1 VAALFDLV
9 LVTDEV
15 EDEEEVE
22 EEVEVEVEVEE
33 ETASVSSFLFL
44 GAAPRP
50 TMLLVGI
57 LCSGAGFGC
66 GGLLSCF
73 TTGRADAE

>member
-1 VAALFDLV
+1 MAALFDLV

-15 EDEEEVE
+15 EDEDEVDEVE
-22 EEVEVEVEVEE
+22 EVEE
-33 ETASVSSFLFL
+33 ETASASSFLFL

-50 TMLLVGI
+50 AMLLIGI